1 MVCMIDYVSFRI
13 IVPHINIFYSFNDI
27 MQLISQKYVNFDFFQ
42 FPNCQSIFLMI
53 RNPMSNLQTLL
64 YTMKISTTG
73 AATYMKNEHSQL
85 LITWSMH
92 TEKSAVHATYS

>member
-27 MQLISQKYVNFDFFQ
+27 MQLIPQKYVNFDFFQ
-42 FPNCQSIFLMI
+42 ISQLPIYFFDDKK
-53 RNPMSNLQTLL
+53 SNVKFTNFIVHDENLNNLG
-64 YTMKISTTG
+64 S
-73 AATYMKNEHSQL
+73 YMKNEHSQL